1 MQGRRLLPAALP
13 FPAPQSLTP
22 VFCQRQREPCQFR
35 AQQWRGCWLLGRLQ
49 AGRTQRWLAHICCNG
64 RFLAKSAYNARTSS
78 ASSSYFDSKIPFF
91 MQMQC
96 TPVRAKSAGCWLP
109 GCTNPPV
116 WLRRGA
122 ERPADK
128 GLRLFERLQSAS
140 LSKTPLDAS
149 TAGCPQRSE
158 GTQPAGSLFCGDLFF
173 GETKKSAS
181 PAGASPGLQ
190 LRQRALPIATDTSP

>member
-1 MQGRRLLPAALP
+1 M
-13 FPAPQSLTP
+13 
-22 VFCQRQREPCQFR
+22 
-35 AQQWRGCWLLGRLQ
+35 GRLQ

-140 LSKTPLDAS
+140 LSKTSLDAS

-158 GTQPAGSLFCGDLFF
+158 GTQAAGSPFFGDLFF

-181 PAGASPGLQ
+181 PAGARPGFWP
-190 LRQRALPIATDTSP
+190 AKKGAAVATDSRPSPLPSP